1 MSKLAV
7 TRGALLSTIFTGM
20 LLPTASFAQ
29 TAKQEP
35 EAEAQ
40 GLEEIIVTARKRS
53 ESMQS
58 VPVAVTAFT
67 QEALERSA
75 ARDLQDIQGLAPNLT
90 IGRGGGLPN
99 NGAFYIR
106 GVGTQEVE
114 RTVDPAVGV
123 VLDGIF
129 LANSSGSLLNTFDF
143 EAIEVLRGPQG
154 TLFGKNTTGGVINVR
169 RTKPTGTNELRFQAS
184 LGSLNRA
191 EFKAVANTSVVDQ
204 VLAAKVAVAYVM
216 GDSHMRNTLYG
227 DKRSGGPRYLDI
239 VGSLLFTP
247 NEAVSAQ
254 LTYQHVWDRTIGP
267 LEKNVSG
274 LGNSVNPPEF
284 LCAVFRR
291 CGSSPGNNPLNRF
304 ESNYEPEFKTD
315 LDAITFEAN
324 VDIGPGTV
332 TSVTGYRT
340 TSQDSISDID
350 GSPDDLFTVF
360 RNQEFYQFSSELRFA
375 SDFSDTIDFVAGGQW
390 FQDRNKNL
398 QTGRFY
404 LPILT
409 GGALPVGTEQR
420 QNPVQ
425 RRKSAAAFGE
435 LHWKIFPELAFTAGG
450 RYTWEQKNF
459 QVNAALFN
467 PALGGF
473 FNPTATGL
481 NFYPSLTAAPL
492 IADTASWSEF
502 TPKIG
507 IDWKPLKEILL
518 YYVYSRGFRS
528 GGYNGR
534 NTTAS
539 SIGPFDPEFVNQ
551 HEVGLKSDLFDR
563 TLRINLAGFYTN
575 YDDKQEEVI
584 QPAPGGFGTNTTT
597 INAAAA
603 RLWGLEAEV
612 TWVPRQIEGLRLSG
626 NVGYLNSKYKSFC
639 ADIDGPTITNT
650 TTRPQCGPAV
660 PVIDT
665 LTGTV
670 NQLVPTDNSGL
681 NLRRTP
687 TLQWG
692 ISASYDT
699 TVGNGKLGL
708 TSAFRWTKSHD
719 VEILNDPRGKVPT
732 EGLLDASINYTLNL
746 ASGSEMTFSLFGRN
760 LTDKTHLQDVAVVP
774 QILAFGFPT
783 IGRTWGVSFG
793 GKF

>member
-1 MSKLAV
+1 VKQVSAFRLALFSSICAV
-7 TRGALLSTIFTGM
+7 ATVSTPALS
-20 LLPTASFAQ
+20 Q
-29 TAKQEP
+29 TETQSADLES
-35 EAEAQ
+35 Q

-53 ESMQS
+53 ESMQD
-58 VPVAVTAFT
+58 VPIAVTAFT

-143 EAIEVLRGPQG
+143 EAVEVLRGPQG

-169 RTKPTGTNELRFQAS
+169 RTKPTGSNELRFQAS

-191 EFKAVANTSVVDQ
+191 EFKAVANASVVDQ
-204 VLAAKVAVAYVM
+204 VLAAKVAMAYVM
-216 GDSHMRNTLYG
+216 GDSHMRNTLFG
-227 DKRSGGPRYLDI
+227 DQRSGGPRYLDV
-239 VGSLLFTP
+239 VGSVLFTP
-247 NEAVSAQ
+247 NEKISAQ
-254 LTYQHVWDRTIGP
+254 LTYEHVWDRTVGP

-284 LCAVFRR
+284 LCAVFGR
-291 CGSSPGNNPLNRF
+291 CGSSLGNNPLNRF

-315 LDAITFEAN
+315 LDAVTFEAN
-324 VDIGPGTV
+324 VDIGPGTI
-332 TSVTGYRT
+332 TSVTGYRAT
-340 TSQDSISDID
+340 RQDSISDID
-350 GSPDDLFTVF
+350 GSPSDLFTVF
-360 RNQEFYQFSSELRFA
+360 RNQDFYQFSTELRFA
-375 SDFSDTIDFVAGGQW
+375 SDFSDSVDFVAGGQW

-398 QTGRFY
+398 QIGRFY

-409 GGALPVGTEQR
+409 SGALPAGTEQY

-435 LHWKIFPELAFTAGG
+435 LHWKVFPELTLTAGG
-450 RYTWEQKNF
+450 RYTWERKSF

-467 PALGGF
+467 PAFGGF

-481 NFYPSLTAAPL
+481 NFFPSLEAAPL
-492 IADTASWSEF
+492 VADAVSFSEF
-502 TPKIG
+502 TPKLG
-507 IDWKPLKEILL
+507 IDWKPSKAILL
-518 YYVYSRGFRS
+518 YYVFSRGFRS

-539 SIGPFDPEFVNQ
+539 SIGPYNPEFVNQ
-551 HEVGLKSDLFDR
+551 HEVGFKGDLFDR
-563 TLRINLAGFYTN
+563 SLRFNLAGFYTN

-603 RLWGLEAEV
+603 RLWGLEAEL
-612 TWVPRQIEGLRLSG
+612 TWVPRRIEGLRVAG
-626 NVGYLNSKYKSFC
+626 NIGYLNSKYKKFC

-650 TTRPQCGPAV
+650 ATRPQCAAAI

-665 LTGTV
+665 LTGAV
-670 NQLVPTDNSGL
+670 NQLIPTDNSSL

-687 TLQWG
+687 ELQWG
-692 ISASYDT
+692 VTASYDT
-699 TVGNGKLGL
+699 DVGNGKLGL
-708 TSAFRWTKSHD
+708 TSSYRWTKSHD
-719 VEILNDPRGKVPT
+719 VEILNDPRGRVPS
-732 EGLLDASINYTLNL
+732 EGLVDASITYTLNL
-746 ASGSEMTFSLFGRN
+746 SSGSEMIFSLFGRN